1 MRSLFV
7 ILLLPIFALAQ
18 DYDLKSKAE
27 AHLNGS
33 EKSNSNR
40 PLDNCKNLVT
50 VNFPKKCLKQKS
62 GAKDSE
68 CVPPKGRDVRAEIA
82 KTVNGQKGPIT
93 GYVYCTDGETGTTAA
108 NESEA
113 AVPNDDGFERGE
125 ARMATKHRKDQ
136 IKWAGQVSYGIRTDL
151 ADQVKPRLYQHDFS
165 LSYGFEH
172 QPTRISVSAIASA
185 GYESAGEQRSEVLL
199 DENDTELFMNDI
211 TLALQKT
218 WALEWKSTLSLT
230 LGNEF
235 PTSPE
240 SKREGYG
247 SVTSLGVDWN
257 VPLVPK
263 KISVSLGGE
272 VYYIWNSY
280 EYSPATGDLN
290 KQGGARATAGVRW
303 TIWKGW
309 YVRASA
315 GSQQSRY
322 LDGTSDVTY
331 RNSIGTGYNFGRLSL
346 SLSTSNGTYLDR
358 EEAYIWFVDEYR
370 RTLALGASY
379 SF

>member
-1 MRSLFV
+1 MRSLLL

-18 DYDLKSKAE
+18 DYDLKSSAKARVKGKKKAKIVKAKPAEPAPVAPVEVSPE
-27 AHLNGS
+27 AV
-33 EKSNSNR
+33 K
-40 PLDNCKNLVT
+40 
-50 VNFPKKCLKQKS
+50 
-62 GAKDSE
+62 
-68 CVPPKGRDVRAEIA
+68 
-82 KTVNGQKGPIT
+82 
-93 GYVYCTDGETGTTAA
+93 AA
-108 NESEA
+108 NPEVSEES
-113 AVPNDDGFERGE
+113 FERGE
-125 ARMATKHRKDQ
+125 ALMATQRIKDQ
-136 IKWAGQVSYGIRTDL
+136 IKWAGQVSYAIRTDL

-172 QPTRISVSAIASA
+172 NPSKVSVSAIVSA
-185 GYESAGEQRSEVLL
+185 GYESAGESRSEVLV
-199 DENDTELFMNDI
+199 DENDTEFFMNDFA
-211 TLALQKT
+211 LAVQKS
-218 WALEWKSTLSLT
+218 WEAMMKSNVSLS

-247 SVTSLGVDWN
+247 SVTSLALDWS

-263 KISVSLGGE
+263 KISVSFGGE

-290 KQGGARATAGVRW
+290 KQGGAKASVGVKFS
-303 TIWKGW
+303 IYKGW
-309 YVRASA
+309 YVRAGA

-331 RNSIGTGYNFGRLSL
+331 RNSIGTGYNFGKLGI

-358 EEAYIWFVDEYR
+358 EDAYIWFVDDYR
-370 RTLALGASY
+370 RTASLGVTY